1 MQSWRWKYDRL
12 WAVLEYIESVR
23 WIDLYVDC
31 KASSIQF
38 DHRQTAK
45 KQTIKY
51 DNNKRL
57 MSNLGLFS
65 RANHAICTFKY
76 RSDIINGMQMMQSV
90 FLCMG
95 NPYARPDASGYHR
108 RMVVYKCALTV
119 KTSSPCQGSRIAKRD
134 WGVVISPSVTYRW
147 HLPRQREVES
157 SCCKLLRLFENHP
170 FESSSSREG
179 FFFGKVWKTPFTE

>member
-108 RMVVYKCALTV
+108 RMVVYKCALPEKECHPELKANNLWTLYCFSV
-119 KTSSPCQGSRIAKRD
+119 LRSFVASLLRMTHSVVVLLPAERIA
-134 WGVVISPSVTYRW
+134 
-147 HLPRQREVES
+147 
-157 SCCKLLRLFENHP
+157 P
-170 FESSSSREG
+170 FR
-179 FFFGKVWKTPFTE
+179 